1 MEKELAII
9 CAEGFSFFGNTNRLI
24 SHELKNI
31 LAIIT
36 ETLGLADELME
47 LDERGVKMEPGKLQS
62 LNASVIEEV
71 DRANSIIRIMNT
83 LAHSVDKGIEE
94 VDINQMVTLVTKI
107 SQLNPRVRNTEISL
121 RETEPCHVHSNPFF
135 LVTFFHHAMN
145 FALVNAGPDRKISI
159 SIRSRACGAKVSF
172 SGIVFKSES
181 FPPTEVKALAKA
193 LSAVVSSDSS
203 LGELH
208 FEFPEIVAESAIK
221 DLFPAG

>member
-1 MEKELAII
+1 MEKELGII

-31 LAIIT
+31 LAIIS

-47 LDERGVKMEPGKLQS
+47 LNERGVKMKPGKLRS

-71 DRANSIIRIMNT
+71 DRANLIIRNMNT
-83 LAHSVDKGIEE
+83 LAHSVDRGIEE
-94 VDINQMVTLVTKI
+94 LDINQMAALIIKI
-107 SQLNPRVRNTEISL
+107 SQLNPSLRNTEISL
-121 RETEPCHVHSNPFF
+121 QETEPCHVHSNPFF
-135 LVTFFHHAMN
+135 LMTLFHHAMN
-145 FALVNAGPDRKISI
+145 FALANAGPDRKISI
-159 SIRSRACGAKVSF
+159 SISPRAYGAKVSF

-181 FPPTEVKALAKA
+181 FPPMEVKALAKA
-193 LSAVVSSDSS
+193 LSAVVSSDVS

-221 DLFPAG
+221 DLFPTD

>member
-1 MEKELAII
+1 MEKELGII

-47 LDERGVKMEPGKLQS
+47 LDERGVKMEPGKLRS

-121 RETEPCHVHSNPFF
+121 PETEPCHVHSNPFF
-135 LVTFFHHAMN
+135 LVTLFYHAMN

-159 SIRSRACGAKVSF
+159 SIHSRACGAKVSF

-181 FPPTEVKALAKA
+181 FPSMEVKVLAKA
-193 LSAVVSSDSS
+193 LSVVVSSDAS

-208 FEFPEIVAESAIK
+208 FEFPEIMAESVIK
-221 DLFPAG
+221 NLFPAD